1 MNYPE
6 LTPNEIKG
14 VDLCVK
20 GLKKKYTF
28 ITGWD
33 TVEDYTKYNNVL
45 FITITVDYY
54 KLSDYYG
61 LNIRENMKWYMDKKD
76 PEWWGNDFYSLL
88 SYMDIPEGSELSY
101 EIRAQMNERLNLLYE
116 ALPEELQRTWVSE
129 YGEKIY
135 PINLSIQSFYL
146 FINN

>member
-101 EIRAQMNERLNLLYE
+101 DIRAQMNERLNLLYE

-129 YGEKIY
+129 YAETIY
-135 PINLSIQSFYL
+135 PITLSIQSFYL

>member
-1 MNYPE
+1 MIYPE

-20 GLKKKYTF
+20 GLKRKYTF

-33 TVEDYTKYNNVL
+33 TVEDYRKYNNVL
-45 FITITVDYY
+45 FITLTVDYF

-61 LNIRENMKWYMDKKD
+61 LNIRENMKWYMEKND
-76 PEWWGNDFYSLL
+76 PDWWGNDFYSLF
-88 SYMDIPEGSELSY
+88 SYMDLPEGSELSY
-101 EIRAQMNERLNLLYE
+101 NIKVEMNDRLNLLYYS
-116 ALPEELQRTWVSE
+116 LPEELQRTWISDYAQQE
-129 YGEKIY
+129 Y
-135 PINLSIQSFYL
+135 PVTLNINSFNL

>member
-6 LTPNEIKG
+6 LSPNEIKG

-33 TVEDYTKYNNVL
+33 TVGDYTKYNNVL
-45 FITITVDYY
+45 FITLTVDYY

-61 LNIRENMKWYMDKKD
+61 LNIRETMKWYMDKKD

-88 SYMDIPEGSELSY
+88 AYMDLPEGSELSY
-101 EIRAQMNERLNLLYE
+101 EIKTQMNERLNLLYE
-116 ALPEELQRTWVSE
+116 ALPEELQRTWVSD
-129 YGEKIY
+129 YAQQVY
-135 PINLSIQSFYL
+135 PISLSIQSFYL